1 MTFTANKL
9 PMALA
14 IFCSGRICER
24 QSCPIFAKQN
34 GVLNCHIFVRDNPD
48 KAAELMGLEVVEV
61 EDKDKPRLTE
71 QELAICKAVG
81 AKWVS
86 RDEGEAP
93 YVRLY
98 KSEPYK
104 KTDIRGNTYYTERD
118 SESEHIGNIDVSIFS
133 SLNCGDLVN
142 VEELLKEAEQ

>member
-24 QSCPIFAKQN
+24 QSCPIFAEQN

-48 KAAELMGLEVVEV
+48 KAAEIMGLEVVEV

-86 RDEGEAP
+86 FDDTNED
-93 YVRLY
+93 VV
-98 KSEPYK
+98 
-104 KTDIRGNTYYTERD
+104 DIWTIKPETRMFDGKRHYYEQST
-118 SESEHIGNIDVSIFS
+118 EHIACVNSYLFP
-133 SLNCGDLVN
+133 SLKPGDCIN
-142 VEELLKEAEQ
+142 VEEILKEVEP